1 MQPQMQQQMQPQYVK
16 SLNKYNIDEKT
27 FANKKGIHGFKKSFP
42 PVFHEYICDKTYK
55 FGITTFNNNN
65 NISFWS
71 SLLTLLDTNFIIPYK
86 DDENTQISN
95 FKTKILDEYPSK
107 YHIDKVDIREK
118 LKLEPDNII
127 LQYIVD
133 IFDINFII
141 FDFKTEKINV
151 MYKNNIMN
159 PMKPMLLFANYMS
172 MWEPIMLNGETN
184 YNLPIIKLVSY
195 NNNFIKKIL
204 SSNIYYYGDNR
215 DVIINDNINVI
226 IENEQVYLTTKSEL
240 KTNDVFI
247 KPTVP
252 NTKFNKMTKD
262 KLLEHA
268 TSLGLGVSNKMLK
281 AQIIELIV
289 NHK

>member
-1 MQPQMQQQMQPQYVK
+1 
-16 SLNKYNIDEKT
+16 
-27 FANKKGIHGFKKSFP
+27 
-42 PVFHEYICDKTYK
+42 
-55 FGITTFNNNN
+55 
-65 NISFWS
+65 
-71 SLLTLLDTNFIIPYK
+71 
-86 DDENTQISN
+86 
-95 FKTKILDEYPSK
+95 
-107 YHIDKVDIREK
+107 
-118 LKLEPDNII
+118 
-127 LQYIVD
+127 
-133 IFDINFII
+133 
-141 FDFKTEKINV
+141 
-151 MYKNNIMN
+151 MN